1 MHCPEDEDF
10 MAAFDK
16 MLNDTVQARN
26 SESVKVPQLDIA
38 LPMQM
43 RSQKHKSETQ
53 VQLDSVNVQ
62 HSMLVRLAGPEEPGD
77 TAANSGIKFM
87 LVTRKGNK
95 QHFSSLDVP
104 VSDDLAAKYK
114 EREEVR
120 VE

>member
-26 SESVKVPQLDIA
+26 SESVKVSQLDIA

-43 RSQKHKSETQ
+43 RSQKHKSETHSAGF
-53 VQLDSVNVQ
+53 VQTS
-62 HSMLVRLAGPEEPGD
+62 HCMLVRLAGPEEPGD

-114 EREEVR
+114 EREELR